1 MKRYPYQNK
10 RGEKNTKPTIEI
22 KDISITPDLT
32 QCKKDFFFF
41 FFGIIFPLSVC
52 VSPRESV
59 TMASDQRNRE
69 EEERKRENREV
80 QVANC

>member
-10 RGEKNTKPTIEI
+10 TGEKNTKPTIEI

-32 QCKKDFFFF
+32 RCKKEI